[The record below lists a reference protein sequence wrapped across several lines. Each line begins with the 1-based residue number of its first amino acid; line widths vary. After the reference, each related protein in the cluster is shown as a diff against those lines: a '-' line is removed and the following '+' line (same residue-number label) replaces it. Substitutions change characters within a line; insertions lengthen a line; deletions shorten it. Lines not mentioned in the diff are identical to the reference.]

1 MAPVLTPCIRVGPG
15 AGASWPAC
23 LACHVSES
31 QREDQGPSPPHTS
44 QTHTNGTSWVPTHEQ
59 TSWGTR
65 RSQRGSYTQVQSV
78 TKSPPEGGGHSV
90 PWTQA
95 PCGVTGAAGRS
106 VGLTTGGEQ
115 VRAAGKHSSA
125 QTQLPPWPPPTTAAA
140 GALGRGPQTF
150 PHPWAQQGPQCPH
163 ARTGWG
169 TQGLTS
175 SLTSPPVSKHAA
187 ETIVQGSAFRRSPL
201 PDVTVFTS
209 SDSHQAK
216 QCRGQR

>member
-150 PHPWAQQGPQCPH
+150 PPPLGSAG
-163 ARTGWG
+163 
-169 TQGLTS
+169 
-175 SLTSPPVSKHAA
+175 PPVSPCEDRVGDTGPDLKLDLTPSEQARSGNNSARKCFPQEPAA
-187 ETIVQGSAFRRSPL
+187 
-201 PDVTVFTS
+201 
-209 SDSHQAK
+209 
-216 QCRGQR
+216 